1 MSAPILEV
9 NKLSITFSK
18 SYNVKKII
26 DDISFTIPRGQ
37 TLSLVGESGSGK
49 SVTAYAILDLLESP
63 GRVTSGSIVLNSVKY
78 GKVIVTDKSRKADAI
93 YKVRG
98 NICSLISQEPLSAL
112 SPVHTIGNQML
123 EAILC
128 HNSIA
133 VAEARALALNML
145 AEVKIDH
152 PVKRFMQYPHELS
165 GGIRQRIV
173 IAMALVCKPELVIA
187 DEPTTALDVINQAHI
202 INLLR
207 ALQKSIG
214 FSILLVSHDIR
225 LIAQMSD
232 VVSVLYQGKIV
243 ESGAVRRVLANPEH
257 PYTNKLVQSFQ

>member
-1 MSAPILEV
+1 MLAPILEV
-9 NKLSITFSK
+9 NDLSITFSK
-18 SYNVKKII
+18 PHDFAKII

-37 TLSLVGESGSGK
+37 TLALVGGSGSGK

-63 GRVTSGSIVLNSVKY
+63 GRVTNGSIVLNSVKY
-78 GKVIVTDKSRKADAI
+78 GKVIVTDKYRNADVI
-93 YKVRG
+93 FKVRG
-98 NICSLISQEPLSAL
+98 SICSLISQEPLSAL

-123 EAILC
+123 ETILC
-128 HNSIA
+128 QKNLKI
-133 VAEARALALNML
+133 AEAREVALNML
-145 AEVKIDH
+145 ATVNIDH

-173 IAMALVCKPELVIA
+173 IAMALVGNPELVIA

-207 ALQKSIG
+207 TLQKSLG

-232 VVSVLYQGKIV
+232 VVSVLYKGKIV
-243 ESGAVRRVLANPEH
+243 ESGPVRRVLANPEH
-257 PYTNKLVQSFQ
+257 SYTKQLVRSFL